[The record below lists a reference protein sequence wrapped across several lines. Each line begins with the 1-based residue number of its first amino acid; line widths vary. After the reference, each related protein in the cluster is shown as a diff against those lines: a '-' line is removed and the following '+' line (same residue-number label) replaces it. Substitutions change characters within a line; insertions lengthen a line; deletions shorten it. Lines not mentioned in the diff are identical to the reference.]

1 MIKMNNSNN
10 NNNNDNN
17 FTVKLSKNEKIVI
30 IISSLAFILSF
41 ILFLSSIINNTNKI
55 LNKNENNEN
64 FIYSNDNANYVKND
78 ESSKSQVK
86 YKFDNKKNN
95 INFNFGKLYDD
106 ESIYSISL
114 VVEYEASNDR
124 CNINL
129 NEITNNYLNNDI
141 NKIDSKN
148 YKDETDK
155 FYLFTI
161 KNIDIANDNDLNN
174 FNISFKP
181 IGSAKIINIIP
192 IKIETNL
199 GTLYYDKN
207 LENNI
212 KTYIYNPSNNIKDN
226 NNNSNINSNNYD
238 NSDEIYF

>member
-1 MIKMNNSNN
+1 MIEMNNSNN

-30 IISSLAFILSF
+30 IVSSLVFILSF
-41 ILFLSSIINNTNKI
+41 IFFSVSVINYTNKI
-55 LNKNENNEN
+55 FNNNENNEN
-64 FIYSNDNANYVKND
+64 NIYSNNDDVNYVKND

-86 YKFDNKKNN
+86 YKFDNKRNN
-95 INFNFGKLYDD
+95 INFNFGKLYDS

-141 NKIDSKN
+141 NKIDGKN
-148 YKDETDK
+148 YKNEKDK
-155 FYLFTI
+155 FYIFTI
-161 KNIDIANDNDLNN
+161 KNIDITNDNDLNN

-212 KTYIYNPSNNIKDN
+212 KTYIYNPSNNDKDN
-226 NNNSNINSNNYD
+226 I
-238 NSDEIYF
+238 DEIYF

>member
-1 MIKMNNSNN
+1 MIEMNNNNN

-17 FTVKLSKNEKIVI
+17 FTVKLSKNEKITI
-30 IISSLAFILSF
+30 IAITILLAFILSF
-41 ILFLSSIINNTNKI
+41 IFFSVSVINYTNKI
-55 LNKNENNEN
+55 FNNNENNEN
-64 FIYSNDNANYVKND
+64 NIYSNNDDVNYVKND
-78 ESSKSQVK
+78 EISKSQVK

-95 INFNFGKLYDD
+95 INFNFGKLYDS

-148 YKDETDK
+148 YKDEIDK

-161 KNIDIANDNDLNN
+161 KNIDITNDNDLNN

-181 IGSAKIINIIP
+181 VGSAKIINIIP

-212 KTYIYNPSNNIKDN
+212 KTYIYNPSNNDKDN
-226 NNNSNINSNNYD
+226 I
-238 NSDEIYF
+238 DEIYF

>member
-1 MIKMNNSNN
+1 MTEMNNNNN

-30 IISSLAFILSF
+30 IVSSLAFILSF
-41 ILFLSSIINNTNKI
+41 IFFSVSVINYTNKI
-55 LNKNENNEN
+55 FNNNENNEN
-64 FIYSNDNANYVKND
+64 NIYSNNDDVNYVKND

-86 YKFDNKKNN
+86 YKFDNKRNN
-95 INFNFGKLYDD
+95 INFNFGKLYDS

-161 KNIDIANDNDLNN
+161 KNIDITNDNDLNN

-181 IGSAKIINIIP
+181 VGSAKIINIIP

-212 KTYIYNPSNNIKDN
+212 KTYIYNPSNNDKDN
-226 NNNSNINSNNYD
+226 I
-238 NSDEIYF
+238 DEIYF

>member
-1 MIKMNNSNN
+1 MTEMNNSNN
-10 NNNNDNN
+10 NNNDDNN
-17 FTVKLSKNEKIVI
+17 NFVVKLSKNEKII
-30 IISSLAFILSF
+30 IIASLLAFILSF

-55 LNKNENNEN
+55 LNNSGNDENS
-64 FIYSNDNANYVKND
+64 IYSNNNDINYVKND
-78 ESSKSQVK
+78 EISKSQVK

-95 INFNFGKLYDD
+95 INFNFGKLYNS

-114 VVEYEASNDR
+114 IVEYEANNDR

-161 KNIDIANDNDLNN
+161 KNIDITNDNDLNN

-181 IGSAKIINIIP
+181 VGSAKIINIIP

-212 KTYIYNPSNNIKDN
+212 KTYIYNLSNNIK
-226 NNNSNINSNNYD
+226 D

>member
-1 MIKMNNSNN
+1 MIEMNNNN
-10 NNNNDNN
+10 NNNNDDNNN
-17 FTVKLSKNEKIVI
+17 FVVKLSKNEKII
-30 IISSLAFILSF
+30 IIASLLAFILSF

-55 LNKNENNEN
+55 LNNSKNNEN
-64 FIYSNDNANYVKND
+64 SIYKDNNDDVNYVKND

-95 INFNFGKLYDD
+95 INFNFGKLYDS

-114 VVEYEASNDR
+114 VIEYEASNDR

-141 NKIDSKN
+141 NKIDGKN
-148 YKDETDK
+148 YKNEKDK
-155 FYLFTI
+155 FYIFTI
-161 KNIDIANDNDLNN
+161 KNIDITNDNDLNN

-181 IGSAKIINIIP
+181 VGSAKIINIIP

-212 KTYIYNPSNNIKDN
+212 KTYIYNPSNNAKDN
-226 NNNSNINSNNYD
+226 I
-238 NSDEIYF
+238 DEIYF

>member
-1 MIKMNNSNN
+1 MIEMNNSNN

-30 IISSLAFILSF
+30 IVSSLAFILSF

-55 LNKNENNEN
+55 LNNSKNNEN
-64 FIYSNDNANYVKND
+64 SIYKDNNDDVNYVKND

-95 INFNFGKLYDD
+95 INFNFGKLYDS
-106 ESIYSISL
+106 ESIYSIYL
-114 VVEYEASNDR
+114 IVEYKASNDR

-148 YKDETDK
+148 YKDEIDK

-161 KNIDIANDNDLNN
+161 KNIDITNDNDLNN

-212 KTYIYNPSNNIKDN
+212 KTYIYNPSNNDKDN
-226 NNNSNINSNNYD
+226 I
-238 NSDEIYF
+238 DEIYF

>member
-1 MIKMNNSNN
+1 MTEMNNSNN
-10 NNNNDNN
+10 NNNDDNN
-17 FTVKLSKNEKIVI
+17 FAIKLSKNEKII
-30 IISSLAFILSF
+30 IIVSSLSFILSF
-41 ILFLSSIINNTNKI
+41 ILFLGSIINNTNKI

-64 FIYSNDNANYVKND
+64 VIYSNDNANYVKND
-78 ESSKSQVK
+78 ESSKIQVK

-95 INFNFGKLYDD
+95 INFNFGKLYDS

-114 VVEYEASNDR
+114 VVEYEASDDR

-141 NKIDSKN
+141 NKIDGKN
-148 YKDETDK
+148 YKNGNDK
-155 FYLFTI
+155 FYIFTI
-161 KNIDIANDNDLNN
+161 KNIDIENDNDLNN

-181 IGSAKIINIIP
+181 VGSAKIINIIP

-199 GTLYYDKN
+199 GTLYYDKS

-212 KTYIYNPSNNIKDN
+212 KTYIYNPSNNAIDN
-226 NNNSNINSNNYD
+226 NNYNGNNSNN
-238 NSDEIYF
+238 NEIYF